1 MRLAARRVATRPMQR
16 RPELDALRGILLVL
30 MTLTHLPTRLN
41 AYSSQPLG
49 FISAAEGF
57 VFLSAF
63 LVGVTQARPK
73 GPAATMWRGMWKRA
87 LKVYRYHVG
96 LLAFAF
102 AVIGTLGVFGD
113 RPAIR
118 NLLDF
123 FHREPLTALWS
134 SLVLLYCP
142 PLLDILPLYVVLLA
156 LTPLVLTGAHRF
168 GWARMLV
175 VSGLV
180 WLAAQVGLKHALY
193 DWLETFPGS
202 PARFDTSGAF
212 DLFAWQF
219 LWVVGVWRGAR
230 HARSPAPPP
239 QRHSA
244 SRFAGAL
251 VLSVAFLLVR
261 YEAFGLGVVTEWA
274 PLLFDK
280 WTLGALRLLNFGV
293 VAVLVGRVAPP
304 LVARLKPRVLAML
317 GSASLPVFA
326 THLVLCLLSLAL
338 INEHEDPLDG
348 VEEFAVLVVT
358 FAIMLFVAFRH
369 QRGGTVPRSA
379 PLLTPGE

>member
-1 MRLAARRVATRPMQR
+1 MPR

-63 LVGVTQARPK
+63 LVGVTQTRPRK
-73 GPAATMWRGMWKRA
+73 PGVSVWRGLWRRA
-87 LKVYRYHVG
+87 LKVYRYHVA
-96 LLAFAF
+96 LLVFAF
-102 AVIGTLGVFGD
+102 SVIGTLGLMGD

-118 NLLDF
+118 NLLAF
-123 FHREPLTALWS
+123 FHQEPLTALAG

-142 PLLDILPLYVVLLA
+142 PLLDILPLYVVLLV
-156 LTPLVLTGAHRF
+156 LTPLVLEGAHRF
-168 GWARMLV
+168 GWARVLGL
-175 VSGLV
+175 SGLV

-193 DWLETFPGS
+193 DWLEAVPGS

-219 LWVVGVWRGAR
+219 LWTLGVWRGAE
-230 HARSPAPPP
+230 HVQKPARPAPLPP
-239 QRHSA
+239 LA
-244 SRFAGAL
+244 LLGAL
-251 VLSVAFLLVR
+251 LLSAAFLAVR
-261 YEAFGLGVVTEWA
+261 YELFGSGVVTQWA
-274 PLLFDK
+274 PALFDK
-280 WTLGALRLLNFGV
+280 WTLGPLRLVNFGV
-293 VAVLVGRVAPP
+293 VAVLVSRGAPP
-304 LVARLKPRVLAML
+304 LVARLKPRLLAML

-338 INEHEDPLDG
+338 LNEHEEPLDG
-348 VEEFAVLVVT
+348 VEELAVLVVT
-358 FAIMLFVAFRH
+358 FALMLLVAARH
-369 QRGGTVPRSA
+369 QRGPLARA
-379 PLLTPGE
+379 QPLLTPGE